1 MSERPSYNPEKSA
14 VPKSPETLPRKGGPE
29 VQGRGVF
36 YDTYEVFGNEAEQG
50 TYALKVYKLDRL
62 HTETQARDLFAKQ
75 AGEYET
81 MKPYF
86 SPELLPPPTFI
97 LADKDTAAFDQVR
110 KNTKNV
116 YSYTTFGRNMAS
128 AFLQGRASI
137 QGGRLEREPNWV
149 QKAGTW
155 LGTQVERLRGKRE
168 KFFGAILQEYIRGV
182 PFQTV
187 LTNPNLKQDPQYKKL
202 RTNVQSLIEGLRR
215 FHQNE
220 AFTKNDPQ
228 RPDHPAFTWHGLRD
242 DNVIVETRDG
252 MITGRVA
259 ILDTN
264 YSQRPDERYQKGV
277 IAKLEKEVLSPLEEA
292 FELKDGEQ
300 KT

>member
-1 MSERPSYNPEKSA
+1 MSERPGHNPEMSVTPTQK
-14 VPKSPETLPRKGGPE
+14 RGGPE
-29 VQGRGVF
+29 VKGRGVF

-50 TYALKVYKLDRL
+50 TYALKIYKLDRL
-62 HTETQARDLFAKQ
+62 MSESQARDLFAKQ

-86 SPELLPPPTFI
+86 STDILPPPTFI
-97 LADKDTAAFDQVR
+97 LADKDKAAFDAVK

-137 QGGRLEREPNWV
+137 QGGKLERQPNWL
-149 QKAGTW
+149 QKAGKW
-155 LGTQVERLRGKRE
+155 LGTQVERMRGNHE

-182 PFQTV
+182 PFETV
-187 LTNPNLKQDPQYKKL
+187 LQNPKLKDDPNYDML
-202 RTNVQSLIEGLRR
+202 RKNVKSLIEGLRG
-215 FHQNE
+215 FHQNQ
-220 AFTKNDPQ
+220 ALDKSDPQ

-242 DNVIVETRDG
+242 DNVIVETHDSQ
-252 MITGRVA
+252 ITGRIV

-264 YSQRPDERYQKGV
+264 FSQRPDARYQRGV
-277 IAKLEKEVLSPLEEA
+277 IQKLENQVLGPLE
-292 FELKDGEQ
+292 
-300 KT
+300 KTFDLANDPNASKS